1 MSERYAYLSSESMT
15 KTSGNI
21 LNVVSGAIA
30 RISDRPELVGISSFL
45 CKSVLRSHHNGP
57 CIRNCLLTIGWLST
71 ILSVKKYK

>member
-21 LNVVSGAIA
+21 LNVLSGAIA

-57 CIRNCLLTIGWLST
+57 CI
-71 ILSVKKYK
+71 